1 MHIFCRLNN
10 FWKFNRNLRR
20 IVSNERDDLRTR
32 LLKSG
37 RLACVSAL
45 DEWPRTLH
53 ERRTFTVDL
62 TIFTVST
69 LSHQMLYI
77 SIWYL
82 TETLLPFQPQMI
94 VFTITGLFKEITG
107 DPDSGTPIS
116 MQSYELRHFMRTFVV
131 VPQNSGFCIRNET
144 IFITS
149 ASTEQTREFKRSQHQ
164 PAPGAAGTVITPN
177 SRGAV
182 NVDTSSLQNRLQQ
195 GHGPTGAVALLPSP
209 STQPSI
215 GAAAGPVAAVAAG
228 AGTEAAR
235 MQMVQAMCAH
245 SQMNVEWSRK

>member
-1 MHIFCRLNN
+1 MLN
-10 FWKFNRNLRR
+10 
-20 IVSNERDDLRTR
+20 
-32 LLKSG
+32 
-37 RLACVSAL
+37 
-45 DEWPRTLH
+45 
-53 ERRTFTVDL
+53 
-62 TIFTVST
+62 
-69 LSHQMLYI
+69 I

-82 TETLLPFQPQMI
+82 TETVLPFQPQMI

-164 PAPGAAGTVITPN
+164 PAPIAAGTVLTPN
-177 SRGAV
+177 SSGAV

-209 STQPSI
+209 STQQSI
-215 GAAAGPVAAVAAG
+215 GATAGPVAAVAAG